1 MEDIKPKA
9 PHRKYVWAVSPERR
23 EELRLERL
31 ANMRR
36 GIDASKATKAK
47 VEEESNDQA

>member
-1 MEDIKPKA
+1 MEDIKTKPR
-9 PHRKYVWAVSPERR
+9 RKYKWAVTPERR

-36 GIDASKATKAK
+36 GIDASKALKAETEK
-47 VEEESNDQA
+47 ESNDQA